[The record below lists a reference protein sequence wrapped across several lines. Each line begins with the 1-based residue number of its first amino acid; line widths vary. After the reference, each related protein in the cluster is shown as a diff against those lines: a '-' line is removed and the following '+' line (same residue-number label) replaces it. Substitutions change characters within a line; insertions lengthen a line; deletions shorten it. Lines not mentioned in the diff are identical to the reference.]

1 MPITSSDKK
10 TLVDKYATH
19 EGDTGSPEVQIAL
32 ITNRINNLT
41 RHFKSFKNDNNSK
54 RGLMKLVGQR
64 KRLLRYLHKIDVERY
79 KTLIESLEIR
89 GSF

>member
-10 TLVDKYATH
+10 AVMDKYAKH
-19 EGDTGSPEVQIAL
+19 DGDTGSPEVQVAL
-32 ITNRINNLT
+32 LTTRINNLT
-41 RHFKSFKNDNNSK
+41 RHFKDFKNDNNSK

-64 KRLLRYLHKIDVERY
+64 KRLLRYLHSIDVERY
-79 KTLIESLEIR
+79 KILIESLEIR